1 MCLLFEL
8 PLCRAQQS
16 TTLSEDDQFRVR
28 GMLRD
33 AYNDVKKYYY
43 DPGLHGL
50 DWDARFREY
59 TAMIGR
65 AHNMDN
71 GLTVIA
77 AFLTGLKDSHTYF
90 LPPARTNRFDS
101 GYRFALVGDTCFIT
115 HIRPGT
121 DAATKLHVGDQVVML
136 DGFNVNREDFHD
148 VQYFIKILTPRAA
161 EQLELRSPAGEQ
173 RLVLV
178 NSEIKA
184 NSRMSDITTHTD
196 YWDKVRR
203 SEDES
208 HAVRSRM
215 VQHEDTALWKLQ
227 YFNLDNDEVRRNINI
242 ARKHKT
248 LILDLR
254 GNPGGTIDSLKSMV
268 SGLFDHDVKIY
279 DRADRK
285 EIKPV
290 IAKHSGKP
298 FQGKLIMLVDAAS
311 GSCAELLAR
320 IVQIEHRGT
329 VIGDKTAG
337 TVMES
342 IIYRETQGGST
353 KIYYGFSVTDANL
366 MMSDGKSLEKTG
378 VVPDEVLLPTGADL
392 AAGRDPVLARAA
404 ELAGIKLD
412 TIVAGKM
419 FPYEW
424 APL

>member
-1 MCLLFEL
+1 
-8 PLCRAQQS
+8 
-16 TTLSEDDQFRVR
+16 
-28 GMLRD
+28 MLRT
-33 AYNDVKKYYY
+33 AYDDVKKYYY

-59 TAMIGR
+59 SAMIGR

-71 GLTVIA
+71 GLSVIA
-77 AFLTGLKDSHTYF
+77 AFLYGLKDSHTYF
-90 LPPARTNRFDS
+90 VPPARADRFDS
-101 GYRFALVGDTCFIT
+101 GYRFALVGDACFIT
-115 HIRPGT
+115 QIRPNT
-121 DAATKLHVGDQVVML
+121 DAATKLHIGDQVLQL
-136 DGFNVNREDFHD
+136 DGFNVNRENIQD
-148 VQYFIKILTPRAA
+148 VQYFLKILTPRAT
-161 EQLELRSPAGEQ
+161 EQLDVRSPAGEQ
-173 RLVLV
+173 RRVSV

-184 NSRMSDITTHTD
+184 NRQISDSTTHMD
-196 YWDKVRR
+196 YWDTVRR
-203 SEDES
+203 IEDES
-208 HAVRSRM
+208 HATRSRM
-215 VQHEDTALWKLQ
+215 VQHEDTAIWKLQ
-227 YFNLDNDEVRRNINI
+227 YFNLDIDEVRRNINI

-254 GNPGGTIDSLKSMV
+254 GNPGGAIDSLKSMV
-268 SGLFDHDVKIY
+268 SGLFDHDVKLY

-285 EIKPV
+285 ESKPV
-290 IAKHSGKP
+290 IARHSGKP
-298 FQGKLIMLVDAAS
+298 YQGKLIVLVDAAS

-320 IVQIEHRGT
+320 IVQIERRGS

-342 IIYRETQGGST
+342 IIYRESQGNRT
-353 KIYYGFSVTDANL
+353 RIFYGFSVTDANL
-366 MMSDGKSLEKTG
+366 IMSDGKSLEKTG

-412 TIVAGKM
+412 TIAAGKM